1 MTGPRHVVEGGVI
14 VRHHRADGTFFLV
27 IRRQD
32 DWSLPKGHPEPDDA
46 GLLATAA
53 RELEEEAGVRCT
65 VDGPAGVFTYATGD
79 ERRSVHFFTGVYDGS
94 VSTDKELDGVTQTL
108 WLRREAAAQQLTY
121 DDLREFFLHVTAPR
135 PVGVGASWWQRHNV
149 RLDRLASA
157 IDVFGVEV
165 DVLRERSRD
174 GPVAAMGRSAAVD
187 RLVELAKDC
196 VASRRVDAGWEALH
210 AARRLCLSELT
221 ADELSSRS
229 RALRAEADEK
239 LTKWRKGAASELLG
253 SDSPRASDLEEG
265 ARLLDE
271 NSMNVYLKLR
281 LSRTA
286 LPIAAALLGAILVT
300 LGFAVRRGWFDA
312 LGEPE
317 VFVLTDFGLFSGAAV
332 LGAFGAMLSLA
343 LDRDG
348 ASLANRRI
356 YEVAGAHVAVPVA
369 RLSIGAASGVLV
381 VAAVQ
386 SSLADVG
393 QSWAILAA
401 IPAGFSERLVRRS
414 VESLDI
420 SASGA
425 RSTPGNAP
433 GQGV

>member
-1 MTGPRHVVEGGVI
+1 MTGRRHVVEAGMI

-27 IRRQD
+27 IRRKD
-32 DWSLPKGHPEPDDA
+32 DWSLPKGHCEPDDS
-46 GLLATAA
+46 GLVATAA
-53 RELEEEAGVRCT
+53 RELAEEAGVRGT
-65 VDGPAGVFTYATGD
+65 VDGPAGVFTYETGV

-94 VSTDKELDGVTQTL
+94 TDNELDGVTQTL
-108 WLRREAAAQQLTY
+108 WLRREAAARLLSY
-121 DDLREFFLHVTAPR
+121 ADLRDFFLHVTAPI
-135 PVGVGASWWQRHNV
+135 PAGAPTSWWQRHDV

-157 IDVFGVEV
+157 IDVFEVEV
-165 DVLRERSRD
+165 DVLRERGRD
-174 GPVAAMGRSAAVD
+174 GHAASTSDSASVD
-187 RLVELAKDC
+187 RLVGLAKDC
-196 VASRRVDAGWEALH
+196 VTSRRVDAGWEALH
-210 AARRLCLSELT
+210 AARRLCLSGLT
-221 ADELSSRS
+221 PDQLRSRS
-229 RALRAEADEK
+229 RTLHAEADEK
-239 LTKWRKGAASELLG
+239 LSKWRKDAALKLLEEV
-253 SDSPRASDLEEG
+253 DDPRAADIEEA

-286 LPIAAALLGAILVT
+286 LPIAAALLGAILVA

-312 LGEPE
+312 LGEPGA
-317 VFVLTDFGLFSGAAV
+317 FVLTDFGLFSGAAV

-356 YEVAGAHVAVPVA
+356 YEVVGAHVAVPVA

-386 SSLADVG
+386 SSLADLG

-414 VESLDI
+414 VASLDI

-425 RSTPGNAP
+425 RSTPRNAL
-433 GQGV
+433 GEET

>member
-14 VRHHRADGTFFLV
+14 VRHHRTDGTFFLV

-32 DWSLPKGHPEPDDA
+32 GWSLPKGHPEPDDA
-46 GLLATAA
+46 GLLATAT
-53 RELEEEAGVRCT
+53 RELEEEAGVRCA
-65 VDGPAGVFTYATGD
+65 VDGPAGVFTYETGD

-94 VSTDKELDGVTQTL
+94 VPTDKELDGVTQTL

-121 DDLREFFLHVTAPR
+121 GDLREFFLHVTEPR
-135 PVGVGASWWQRHNV
+135 PAGAEASWWQRHNV

-157 IDVFGVEV
+157 IDVFQVEV
-165 DVLRERSRD
+165 DLLRERSRD
-174 GPVAAMGRSAAVD
+174 APVAAVGRRAAVD

-221 ADELSSRS
+221 PDELSSRS

-253 SDSPRASDLEEG
+253 GDSPRASDLEEA

-286 LPIAAALLGAILVT
+286 LPIAAALLGAILVA

-312 LGEPE
+312 LGEQGA
-317 VFVLTDFGLFSGAAV
+317 FVLTDFGLFSGAAV